1 MWILVP
7 DLAYSSG
14 VTLGNYTPSSWM
26 FSFNCTKTYPVLKY
40 FTFDLALRMKW
51 NAVNVWFVAVFWTQ
65 LNGSL
70 FTKLADIVW
79 AAILIFIMK
88 AYSNIVITCTFPE
101 YIVRIVTYLYFSRI
115 YSTYSFS
122 VLFLIFSEN
131 FYTSIPNQKWL
142 HKLPFISALVSLF
155 LFF

>member
-26 FSFNCTKTYPVLKY
+26 FSFNWTKTYPVLKY
-40 FTFDLALRMKW
+40 FIFDLALRMKW
-51 NAVNVWFVAVFWTQ
+51 NAVNVWFVAVLWTQ
-65 LNGSL
+65 LNGSV
-70 FTKLADIVW
+70 FTKLADVVW
-79 AAILIFIMK
+79 AAITYIHNEGLQQ
-88 AYSNIVITCTFPE
+88 YSN
-101 YIVRIVTYLYFSRI
+101 YLYFSGI

-131 FYTSIPNQKWL
+131 FYPSIPNQKWL
-142 HKLPFISALVSLF
+142 HKLPFINALVSLF
-155 LFF
+155 LLF

>member
-88 AYSNIVITCTFPE
+88 AYSNTVITCTFPE
-101 YIVRIVTYLYFSRI
+101 YIVRIVTTCTFPEYIVHTHFQYYFSFFQKI
-115 YSTYSFS
+115 
-122 VLFLIFSEN
+122 
-131 FYTSIPNQKWL
+131 SIPVYQIRSDCTNYHL
-142 HKLPFISALVSLF
+142 SVH
-155 LFF
+155 